1 MKHHTLTS
9 DSDPDFSIIWLHFF
23 SCTDKQWWFDT
34 KMVERN
40 LSFVSLDL
48 EWHVMSPD
56 KITWWKLKVFD
67 ARSLRTA
74 CRRCTREQILFLHC
88 DIVYHIRPL
97 DLLCLRAVIDPEG
110 SFQTSCAIPYQ
121 TDKKLRDKS
130 WSILD
135 VHALQNSLDAL
146 QSACGARAESWAALW
161 SVFRSACRSACTSE
175 QIQYF
180 SISSYC
186 KDKE

>member
-1 MKHHTLTS
+1 MSCLQKANIILENEIQTS
-9 DSDPDFSIIWLHFF
+9 HQIKLLDESWRYLMRASSGPRAGVARVNKSFSRKNKSWLI
-23 SCTDKQWWFDT
+23 DT
-34 KMVERN
+34 V
-40 LSFVSLDL
+40 
-48 EWHVMSPD
+48 
-56 KITWWKLKVFD
+56 
-67 ARSLRTA
+67 
-74 CRRCTREQILFLHC
+74 LHC

-97 DLLCLRAVIDPEG
+97 DLVCLRTVIDPEG
-110 SFQTSCAIPYQ
+110 KLQTFRAIPYQ
-121 TDKKLRDKS
+121 TNKKLRDKS

-135 VHALQNSLDAL
+135 VHALHDSLRAL